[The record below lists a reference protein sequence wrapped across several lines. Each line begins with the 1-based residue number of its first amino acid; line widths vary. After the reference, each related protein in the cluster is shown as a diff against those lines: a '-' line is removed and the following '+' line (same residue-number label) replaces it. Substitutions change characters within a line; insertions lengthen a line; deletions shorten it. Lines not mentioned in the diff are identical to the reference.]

1 MRAIKSYQFSHN
13 NKYPPEP
20 CLYTI
25 KRILYGLPH
34 SNRYDYEPVDP
45 DRNQFNDISYNII
58 KHYKSNFKKSIRCNG
73 NIKVIIQISKIDLLI
88 KIDNYYLQYRRTR
101 SRKSSIDNSAIS
113 LASVPN
119 TNNTSQVKHENDS
132 DTNKSTSHS
141 ILRKSTYTFNTQL
154 PTPNNHKLSLT
165 YKTSVFSNYNN
176 NSDMALVNKR
186 QPTLSLKDVELPGLI
201 VPNVKP
207 NSTNMVNISVLP
219 LYNDLDE
226 ENEND
231 TENFTKKKNVVEF

>member
-1 MRAIKSYQFSHN
+1 M
-13 NKYPPEP
+13 
-20 CLYTI
+20 
-25 KRILYGLPH
+25 
-34 SNRYDYEPVDP
+34 
-45 DRNQFNDISYNII
+45 
-58 KHYKSNFKKSIRCNG
+58 
-73 NIKVIIQISKIDLLI
+73 IIQISKIDLLI